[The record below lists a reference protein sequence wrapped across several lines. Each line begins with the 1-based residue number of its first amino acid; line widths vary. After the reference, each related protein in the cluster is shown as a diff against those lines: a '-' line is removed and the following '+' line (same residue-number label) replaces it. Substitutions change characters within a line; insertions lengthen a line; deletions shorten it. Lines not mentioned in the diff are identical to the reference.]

1 MSFVDC
7 LKKRRSYYQIK
18 KDIQVDEKE
27 IVLMI
32 QEVVANTP
40 DAFNMQS
47 ARVVVLLNE
56 KHNELWDR
64 VYDAF
69 EGKVAREKTNSFK
82 SGYGT
87 ILFFIDEE
95 TVKSYQ
101 NEYPLYANNFPVW
114 ANQANGMVQS
124 NLWVGL
130 RELGL
135 GASLQHYNP
144 VIDETVKS
152 LTGADANW
160 KLIAQMPFGAIES
173 EPEPVEKMDIEQRI
187 RFIG

>member
-1 MSFVDC
+1 MSFVDS
-7 LKKRRSYYQIK
+7 LKKRRSYYQIN
-18 KDIQVDEKE
+18 KDIKVDEKQIVSMIRE
-27 IVLMI
+27 IVL
-32 QEVVANTP
+32 NTP

-47 ARVVVLLNE
+47 ARIIVLLNE
-56 KHNELWDR
+56 KHNALWDR

-69 EGKVAREKTNSFK
+69 GGMVAREKTDSFK

-87 ILFFIDEE
+87 ILFFIDEA

-101 NEYPLYANNFPVW
+101 EENPLYANNFPVW

-130 RELGL
+130 REIGL

-144 VIDETVKS
+144 VIDEAVKN

-160 KLIAQMPFGAIES
+160 KLVAQMPFGAIES
-173 EPEPVEKMDIEQRI
+173 EPEPVEKMDVAQRV
-187 RFIG
+187 RVLR

>member
-1 MSFVDC
+1 MGFVDS
-7 LKKRRSYYQIK
+7 LKKRRSYYQISK
-18 KDIQVDEKE
+18 NVKTDEKA
-27 IVLMI
+27 IISLI
-32 QEVVANTP
+32 QDVVANTP

-47 ARVVVLLNE
+47 TRIIVLLNE

-69 EGKVAREKTNSFK
+69 GGMVAREKTDSFK
-82 SGYGT
+82 CGYGT
-87 ILFFIDEE
+87 ILFFIDEA

-101 NEYPLYANNFPVW
+101 EQYSLYADKFPVW

-144 VIDETVKS
+144 VIDEAVQS

-160 KLIAQMPFGAIES
+160 KLVAQMPFGAIES
-173 EPEPVEKMDIEQRI
+173 EPEPVEKMDIEQRVRI
-187 RFIG
+187 IG

>member
-1 MSFVDC
+1 MSFTDS
-7 LKKRRSYYQIK
+7 LKKRRSYYQISK
-18 KDIQVDEKE
+18 NIKADEKE
-27 IVLMI
+27 IVSII

-47 ARVVVLLNE
+47 ARIIVLLGE
-56 KHNELWDR
+56 KHNALWDR
-64 VYDAF
+64 VYDVF
-69 EGKVAREKTNSFK
+69 KGMVAREKTDSFK
-82 SGYGT
+82 NGYGT
-87 ILFFIDEE
+87 ILFFIDES

-101 NEYPLYANNFPVW
+101 EEYSFYADNFPVW

-144 VIDETVKS
+144 VIDEMVHN
-152 LTGADANW
+152 LTGAAPNW
-160 KLIAQMPFGAIES
+160 KLVAQMPFGAIES
-173 EPEPVEKMDIEQRI
+173 EPEPVEKMDIEQRV
-187 RFIG
+187 RFIR